1 MAHDVSLP
9 DKDQELEDI
18 DRRLFEIIYALRKK
32 YPEES
37 DFAILKLRA
46 ASEDVHNL
54 RIKLATKENGQ
65 ENK

>member
-18 DRRLFEIIYALRKK
+18 DRRLFEIIYALREK

-54 RIKLATKENGQ
+54 RIKIATGKDEQ
-65 ENK
+65 EVK